1 MTPLTIYLDR
11 AILGRCIICEKRL
24 GGISF
29 WVGSAT
35 VTEWT
40 NDRGEFTRD
49 ADMEVCSGEC
59 LGLYEA
65 GERVPA

>member
-11 AILGRCIICEKRL
+11 AILGRCIVCEKRL
-24 GGISF
+24 AGTSI

-35 VTEWT
+35 VTEWEQG
-40 NDRGEFTRD
+40 RGDFTRE
-49 ADMEVCSGEC
+49 AEMMVCSDEC

>member
-11 AILGRCIICEKRL
+11 AILGRCIVCEKRL
-24 GGISF
+24 AGTSL
-29 WVGSAT
+29 WVGSAI
-35 VTEWT
+35 VTEWEKGK
-40 NDRGEFTRD
+40 GEFRRE
-49 ADMEVCSGEC
+49 ADLSVCSEEC